1 MQNLDTTWWKNVLAS
16 TQNLREP
23 IVLPHV
29 FEEEVATLSD
39 LTVDIFRQ
47 LTLARGTESGFRVW
61 VSDAHGVIAPE
72 PTKDYDDRLCDN
84 PPLPGETITQWGK
97 RIFGDRKFG
106 IIMNDGQLYSAEMNK
121 RIARKIQPLLEL
133 IGMPLTGVST
143 TYFVG
148 NYGYT
153 PLGIHQDRR
162 GEDVF
167 HFHLGPGPKVMYTW
181 DEALYER
188 LGGVM
193 NNRTNIEELLPAANK
208 YPFEAG
214 DIFFMPWDKYHVGY
228 SDEVSLG
235 LTMWINNP
243 TPAFFIRKLARS
255 ILGEVTPIKDR
266 VIMMNTVLSPDS
278 GIPGDTKIFEELA
291 PYIKVDE
298 AMADLSLQEFVQ
310 LSIENYRLGLFSNG
324 GFVLLQQ
331 PDAHS
336 PEVLLDQ
343 MVKLVQPFKIYHSLL
358 KDKIFL
364 FVRGYR
370 LSFAYHPA
378 LPALLARLNTGE
390 TVAVDELIAPLL
402 GEWTEEIALYV
413 MALLLNNRG
422 IELAG
427 PAAPALAERAIPAE
441 LLAVPA

>member
-1 MQNLDTTWWKNVLAS
+1 MQKIDKAWWQNVLAN
-16 TQNLREP
+16 TENLREP
-23 IVLPHV
+23 IVLPQV
-29 FEEEVATLSD
+29 FENEVDTLSE
-39 LTVDIFRQ
+39 LTVDIFRK
-47 LTLARGTESGFRVW
+47 LASARGTESGFRVW
-61 VSDAHGVIAPE
+61 VSDEHGVIAPE
-72 PTKDYDDRLCDN
+72 PTKAYDERLCTN
-84 PPLPGETITQWGK
+84 PPLPGESIAQWGK

-106 IIMNDGQLYSAEMNK
+106 IIMNDGQLYSAEMNQQ
-121 RIARKIQPLLEL
+121 IARKIQPLLDL

-153 PLGIHQDRR
+153 PLGIHQDRI

-181 DEALYER
+181 DEELYKSIS
-188 LGGVM
+188 GVM

-228 SDEVSLG
+228 SDEISLG

-255 ILGEVTPIKDR
+255 ILGEITPIKDR
-266 VIMMNTVLSPDS
+266 AIMLNTVLSPDS
-278 GIPGDTKIFEELA
+278 GIPGDPKLFEELA
-291 PYIKVDE
+291 PYIQVDE
-298 AMADLSLQEFVQ
+298 TMADLSLQEFMQ
-310 LSIENYRLGLFSNG
+310 FSIESYRLGLLSNG
-324 GFVLLQQ
+324 GFVLLQAPEPVA
-331 PDAHS
+331 PDA
-336 PEVLLDQ
+336 LLGQ
-343 MVKLVQPFKIYHSLL
+343 TVQLTQPFKIFHTVL
-358 KDKIFL
+358 KHKIFL

-370 LSFAYHPA
+370 LSIAYHPA

-390 TVAVDELIAPLL
+390 PVAVADLIEPLL
-402 GEWTEEIALYV
+402 GEWTEEVARYV
-413 MALLLNNRG
+413 VALLLSNRG

-427 PAAPALAERAIPAE
+427 AAEPAYAPTYAGQ
-441 LLAVPA
+441 LAVPA